1 MKLRFGW
8 LFADRPMRQV
18 IVISFVSLF
27 LIPTFLLAG
36 VLAYR
41 SSLDSRDQ
49 LAERL
54 NDNAVAMTRAIE
66 AFIARHEQGVELLAA
81 NLAPGV
87 RESASL
93 RDSVLERNQL
103 VFDGFLNMA
112 LLDSAGHIEAAAF
125 SERLRLVA
133 PPVEEI
139 LGSSVADREY
149 FYSLRDG
156 AHVFV
161 SDVFQGRGIGDDWLI
176 AMSARLTDREGD
188 FSGGAVGFLDL
199 SRFGDLWQQH
209 QRVRDARLTV
219 LDQRHRVI
227 FSSHSEQ
234 PGDAWAADL
243 MATWLDQS
251 IPGQTIEWLKPDQ
264 DGVQPYLFAIQPM
277 EGGWHA
283 LVSLPAEQYHA
294 VFWQQLVTMAG
305 FVFLALALTGF
316 AVWGAGHGITQPM
329 DQLVRHVRRFGDDR
343 ERWRASNPIRNAPS
357 EVNELA
363 QGFNDVAIDLLDS
376 LASLQSAHDHE
387 RALRAELE
395 SVVQDR
401 EKEIERRTQE
411 LKERSEQLVLATNAK
426 SAFLAN
432 MSHEMRTPLTAIIGF
447 VEMMLDDPAST
458 GQLRRQLSVVL
469 ENSRHLLRL
478 ISDVLDFSKIE
489 SGKLQLDWQKV
500 DLGAVLDD
508 IYRSQS
514 VLAKMRNLNF
524 ELSADG
530 PVPAWIHTDPTRL
543 RQILFNLTS
552 NAIKFTHDGE
562 VRVHASCTAA
572 RQLQIDV
579 IDTGIGIDQST
590 QQQLF
595 IRFQQADSSVTR
607 HYGGTGLGLAIS
619 RQLAE
624 ALGGQLTLRSS
635 PGEGSTFSLTLPVG
649 LSVEAAGR
657 LDQLGAPPCRQED
670 AHRDEAV
677 TGLTGQVLLADDNPD
692 NQELI
697 GYLLRRRRLSVTV
710 VDNGR
715 EAVAAARSQRFD
727 LVLMDMHM
735 PVMGGLEA
743 VREIRKFDA
752 DTPIVALTADVIPEH
767 RQQQLAA
774 GCDDSLAK
782 PIDRDT
788 FDRLLSRYL
797 WAEQNHPADSGS
809 ASTNPAVV
817 TALSA
822 KFLANLDRYVTPIRQ
837 AEQACDPQSLQKA
850 LHNLTGSAGSFGLWE
865 ISRRSAAVEK
875 RLGDSDQ
882 DVAACHA
889 ELAALYEQVA
899 RAQAPG

>member
-1 MKLRFGW
+1 MKSIFGW
-8 LFADRPMRQV
+8 FFANRPMRQA
-18 IVISFVSLF
+18 IVISFIFLF
-27 LIPTFLLAG
+27 LMPTFLLAG

-54 NDNAVAMTRAIE
+54 NDNALAVTRAIE
-66 AFIARHEQGVELLAA
+66 AYIARHEQGVELLAA

-87 RESASL
+87 RETPSL

-112 LLDSAGHIEAAAF
+112 LLDSAGDIEAVAL

-149 FYSLRDG
+149 FYILRDG
-156 AHVFV
+156 ASVFV

-176 AMSARLTDREGD
+176 AMSARLTDREGA
-188 FSGGAVGFLDL
+188 FSGGVVGFLDL

-219 LDQRHRVI
+219 LDPRHRVI
-227 FSSHSEQ
+227 FSSHSEHS
-234 PGDAWAADL
+234 GDAWASHL
-243 MATWLDQS
+243 MARWLDQG
-251 IPGQTIEWLKPDQ
+251 ITGQTTEWLKPDPE
-264 DGVQPYLFAIQPM
+264 GVQSHLFAIQPM

-283 LVSLPAEQYHA
+283 LVSLPAERYHA
-294 VFWQQLVTMAG
+294 VFWQQLVTMAA
-305 FVFLALALTGF
+305 FVFLAVALTWL
-316 AVWGAGHGITQPM
+316 AVWGAGRGITQPM

-376 LASLQSAHDHE
+376 LASLQSANDQE
-387 RALRAELE
+387 RSLRSELE
-395 SVVQDR
+395 SIVQDR
-401 EKEIERRTQE
+401 EREIERRTQE
-411 LKERSEQLVLATNAK
+411 LKERSEQLVLAANAK

-458 GQLRRQLSVVL
+458 GQSRRQLSVVL

-500 DLGAVLDD
+500 DLGSVLDD
-508 IYRSQS
+508 IHRSQS
-514 VLAKMRNLNF
+514 VLAKMRNLKF
-524 ELSADG
+524 ELSADAH
-530 PVPAWIHTDPTRL
+530 VPAWIYTDPTRL
-543 RQILFNLTS
+543 RQILFNLTG

-562 VRVHASCTAA
+562 VRLHASCN
-572 RQLQIDV
+572 RSSQLRIDV
-579 IDTGIGIDQST
+579 IDTGIGIDQSS

-595 IRFQQADSSVTR
+595 TRFQQADSSVTR

-624 ALGGQLTLRSS
+624 ALGGELTLRSS
-635 PGEGSTFSLTLPVG
+635 PGEGSTFSLILPVG
-649 LSVEAAGR
+649 LSAEAAGC
-657 LDQLGAPPCRQED
+657 LDQLDSPQCRQEQSRHDD
-670 AHRDEAV
+670 AVA
-677 TGLTGQVLLADDNPD
+677 GLTGQVLLADDNPD

-697 GYLLRRRRLSVTV
+697 AYLLKRRRLSVTV
-710 VDNGR
+710 VGNGR

-727 LVLMDMHM
+727 LILMDMHM
-735 PVMGGLEA
+735 PVLGGLEA
-743 VREIRKFDA
+743 VEEIREFDA

-767 RQQQLAA
+767 RRQQLNA
-774 GCDDSLAK
+774 GCDDILAK
-782 PIDRDT
+782 PIDRDN
-788 FDRLLSRYL
+788 FDSLLSRYL
-797 WAEQNHPADSGS
+797 RAEQSHPTDSRS
-809 ASTNPAVV
+809 SSTNSAF
-817 TALSA
+817 TAALSA
-822 KFLANLDRYVTPIRQ
+822 KFRANLDRYVNPIRQ
-837 AEQACDPQSLQKA
+837 AEQECDPQLLQNA

-865 ISRRSAAVEK
+865 ISRRSAKVAK
-875 RLGDSDQ
+875 RLRDSDQ
-882 DVAACHA
+882 DVRACHT

-899 RAQAPG
+899 REQALG